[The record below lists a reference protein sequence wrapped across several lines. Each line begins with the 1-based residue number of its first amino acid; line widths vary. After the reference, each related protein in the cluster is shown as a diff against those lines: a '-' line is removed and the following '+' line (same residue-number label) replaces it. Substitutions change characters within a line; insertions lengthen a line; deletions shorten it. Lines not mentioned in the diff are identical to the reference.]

1 MEYQENI
8 REIVEALS
16 EALACSPLEAEEDG
30 RIMFGLD
37 DDMGAVLFPEGAEE
51 LGREVISAT
60 IVIGK
65 PDVNDRE
72 LLLDMLEGNYFG
84 ELSGDGTLAID
95 KQSGLLVLFRIF
107 ELPMSASFFVD
118 AFANLVGAARLW
130 RERLSRPSEVE
141 APLGEMLRV

>member
-16 EALACSPLEAEEDG
+16 DALACSPLEAEEDG

-60 IVIGK
+60 IVIGR
-65 PDVNDRE
+65 PDANDSE
-72 LLLDMLEGNYFG
+72 LLLDLLEGNYFG

-95 KQSGLLVLFRIF
+95 KQSGLLVLFRVF
-107 ELPMSASFFVD
+107 ELPVSASFFVD
-118 AFANLVGAARLW
+118 AFASLVGAARLW
-130 RERLSRPSEVE
+130 HARLARGSAEEITV
-141 APLGEMLRV
+141 GEMLRV

>member
-16 EALACSPLEAEEDG
+16 NALASSPLETEEDG
-30 RIMFGLD
+30 RIMFGLE

-51 LGREVISAT
+51 LGREVVSAT
-60 IVIGK
+60 IVIGR
-65 PDVNDRE
+65 PDANDSE
-72 LLLDMLEGNYFG
+72 LLLDLLEGNYFG

-107 ELPMSASFFVD
+107 ELPVSASFFVD

-130 RERLSRPSEVE
+130 RERLSHPSEVE